1 MAESRPPLVLAS
13 ASGIRRKLLA
23 GAGLHFAVDAADV
36 DERAIL
42 ALAAV
47 SALDRPQQAA
57 WLAAAKAQ
65 SVGRRHQ
72 GAVVIGA
79 DQMLEL
85 DGDVLH
91 KAPDAPAARATL
103 WRMRG
108 RAHRLHS
115 GWALYQD
122 GQLVRSGVSSAT
134 LHVRSFSEAWL
145 DAYVAANSEALTSA
159 VGAYQLE
166 GQGIQLFERIEGDY
180 FTILGLPLL
189 PLLAEL
195 RRLAIIET

>member
-1 MAESRPPLVLAS
+1 MRHPVGRL
-13 ASGIRRKLLA
+13 
-23 GAGLHFAVDAADV
+23 
-36 DERAIL
+36 L

-47 SALDRPQQAA
+47 SALDRPQQAR

-65 SVGRRHQ
+65 SVSRRHP

-85 DGDVLH
+85 DGEVLH
-91 KAPDAPAARATL
+91 KAQNAAAAREIL
-103 WRMRG
+103 LRLRG
-108 RAHRLHS
+108 KAHQLHS
-115 GWALYQD
+115 GWALYED
-122 GQLVRSGVSSAT
+122 GQLVRSDVSSAT
-134 LHVRSFSEAWL
+134 LYVRNFSEVWL
-145 DAYVAANSEALTSA
+145 DAYIAANSEALTNA

-166 GQGIQLFERIEGDY
+166 GHGVTMFERIEGDY

-195 RRLAIIET
+195 RRRGVVQE